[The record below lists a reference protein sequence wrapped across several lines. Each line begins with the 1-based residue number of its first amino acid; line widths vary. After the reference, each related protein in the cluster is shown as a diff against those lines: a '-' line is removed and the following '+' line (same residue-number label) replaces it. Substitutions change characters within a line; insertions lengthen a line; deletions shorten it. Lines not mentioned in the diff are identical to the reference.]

1 MTRTPSRRTVLT
13 GLATG
18 GLAAV
23 AGCTSDDDPSAAGDG
38 DSPADGTSSGP
49 LRGIT
54 VEGYTLVITLR
65 EGADIDRV
73 NVIAPDGSA
82 VASREVI
89 GGQTRLEIE
98 LDREYQP
105 GSYEVVVEPDGG
117 TTVSLQPEIEV
128 TGLGVG
134 ANYPEKM
141 PDGLKNTAGSEAWVT
156 IQNSGTGPATVSDL
170 AFRGGVPNPTSEVL
184 RAEEASGIF
193 DTESGRGERESVPL
207 LPDESVTLYSSTLP
221 FSFEGDGVDCRED
234 PQRADFRAIIQF
246 YGSLSRLEASYV
258 AAYSGAESDDGC
270 SVEVSPDDA

>member
-82 VASREVI
+82 VASREVV
-89 GGQTRLEIE
+89 GGQTRLE
-98 LDREYQP
+98 
-105 GSYEVVVEPDGG
+105 V
-117 TTVSLQPEIEV
+117 EIEWGYQHGEYDV
-128 TGLGVG
+128 RAVESGETAASTSVDLRPNLTVAGATVGTNAQEGPPEQLPYGEEQLRVTVENTGAGPAALTGLG
-134 ANYPEKM
+134 
-141 PDGLKNTAGSEAWVT
+141 
-156 IQNSGTGPATVSDL
+156 ITGDIPNPAPVSDS
-170 AFRGGVPNPTSEVL
+170 TSQIYDQSDGYGDADIVRIPAASS
-184 RAEEASGIF
+184 RAIW
-193 DTESGRGERESVPL
+193 
-207 LPDESVTLYSSTLP
+207 STSQP
-221 FSFEGDGVDCRED
+221 FSFTGDGEQCSSSKTGVMSLRIQTRVAEIDARFDIEYTGSESRDNCR
-234 PQRADFRAIIQF
+234 I
-246 YGSLSRLEASYV
+246 
-258 AAYSGAESDDGC
+258 
-270 SVEVSPDDA
+270 SVEGRL

>member
-134 ANYPEKM
+134 ANYAEKM
-141 PDGLKNTAGSEAWVT
+141 PEALGNTRGDEVWLT
-156 IQNSGTGPATVSDL
+156 IQNSGNTPAVLTGL
-170 AFRGGVPNPTSEVL
+170 AFRGGVPNPTKEILDSTNV
-184 RAEEASGIF
+184 SGIF
-193 DTESGRGERESVPL
+193 TRESGSRNTRG
-207 LPDESVTLYSSTLP
+207 VTLSAGEQQTVFSSTLP
-221 FSFEGDGVDCRED
+221 FTFEGDGVDCASSSMTRD
-234 PQRADFRAIIQF
+234 ARAILQYEGPPERTTVEF
-246 YGSLSRLEASYV
+246 FVR
-258 AAYSGAESDDGC
+258 YSGSEQYDGC
-270 SVEVSPDDA
+270 STEIERR